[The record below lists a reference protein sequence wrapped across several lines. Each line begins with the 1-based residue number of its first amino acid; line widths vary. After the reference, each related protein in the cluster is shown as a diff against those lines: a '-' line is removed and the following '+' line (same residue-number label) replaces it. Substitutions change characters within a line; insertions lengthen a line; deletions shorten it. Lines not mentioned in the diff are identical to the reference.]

1 VANQRLRVCV
11 LGSGTRFL
19 SGVSYYTQQLA
30 VALSSSHEVS
40 VILMR
45 QLLPTR
51 LYPGRRRVGMPL
63 TQLTYPPAVHIFDG
77 VDWYWLPSIVR
88 AVFFLLRERPQVAI
102 LQWWTG
108 TVLHTYLALSIV
120 AQLCGARVI
129 VEFHETL
136 DTGEARIWLARRYVR
151 VMASAL
157 LRMADGYVM
166 HSHYD
171 RVALEHHY
179 ALGVRPI
186 VVIPHGPYSQYRR
199 KSSAHEVQR
208 QNPPDPPSCCHL
220 LYFGVIR
227 PYKGVEDLITAFDAL
242 PPSAV
247 TNYHLTVVGETWEG
261 WTAPADLIARSRYRD
276 RITFVNR
283 YVTDE
288 EVAEFFATADAV
300 ALPYHRS
307 SASGPLHVA
316 MSHGLPVIVSAVGGL
331 TEAVAGYEG
340 AIVTPPGDISAIR
353 AAFEQVAPLRGK
365 RFADPHSWQRTAD
378 RYAELFTMLLGPA
391 ANGTS
396 AVAPAPRRGSFVSPP
411 PMPPAGP
418 EDQPL
423 AGRSRIVPEQKAQG

>member
-1 VANQRLRVCV
+1 MVANQRLRVCV

-30 VALSSSHEVS
+30 VALSYSHQVS

-51 LYPGRRRVGMPL
+51 LYPGKRRVGMPL
-63 TQLTYPPAVHIFDG
+63 TQLRYPPAVPVFDG
-77 VDWYWLPSIVR
+77 VDWYWLPSIVH
-88 AVFFLLRERPQVAI
+88 AVLFLLRERPQVAI

-120 AQLCGARVI
+120 ARLCGARVI
-129 VEFHETL
+129 VEFHEML
-136 DTGEARIWLARRYVR
+136 DTGEARIWLARRYAR
-151 VMASAL
+151 VVASAL
-157 LRMADGYVM
+157 LRMADGYVV
-166 HSHYD
+166 HSDYD
-171 RVALEHHY
+171 RVALERHY
-179 ALGVRPI
+179 TLDARPI
-186 VVIPHGPYSQYRR
+186 VVIPHGPYSQYHR
-199 KSSAHEVQR
+199 KPSANEVQL
-208 QNPPDPPSCCHL
+208 QSPPNCCHL

-227 PYKGVEDLITAFDAL
+227 PYKGVEDLIKAFDAL
-242 PPSAV
+242 PPSAI
-247 TNYHLTVVGETWEG
+247 TGYHLTVVGETWEG
-261 WTAPADLIARSRYRD
+261 WTAPANLIARSRYRD
-276 RITFVNR
+276 HITFVNR
-283 YVTDE
+283 YVSDE
-288 EVAEFFATADAV
+288 EVADYFAMADAV

-316 MSHGLPVIVSAVGGL
+316 MSHGLPIIVSAVGGL

-340 AIVTPPGDISAIR
+340 AIVTPPGDVPALR

-378 RYAELFTMLLGPA
+378 RYAELFTMLLEPP

-396 AVAPAPRRGSFVSPP
+396 VAAREPIPTAR
-411 PMPPAGP
+411 P